1 MMLYLCMKAENKKL
15 RHSVIWAACILLP
28 IIPAI
33 MGTFNYLQNL
43 DLLLSGW
50 YSLWTQYSLF
60 YACFFYAPLIAL
72 YGSYLWR
79 LEHLNHNWNMLMTMP
94 VRISS
99 ICFGKLMVI
108 FKVTVITQIWM
119 ILLFTLCG
127 KLAGLPGLPPL
138 TILLWAARGIPAALA
153 IGALQLLLSMC
164 IRSFAIPIGIALGGS
179 IIGLLVSNA
188 GWGLFWPYSLMLL
201 GMNSNSTQ
209 DKLAGGFGG
218 FLVSSMLFFIL
229 FSGISYLLLSKRDVR
244 T

>member
-1 MMLYLCMKAENKKL
+1 MLYLCIKAENAKL
-15 RHSVIWAACILLP
+15 RHSIIWAACFLLP

-60 YACFFYAPLIAL
+60 YAIFFYAPLIAL
-72 YGSYLWR
+72 YCSYLWR

-94 VRISS
+94 VSILS
-99 ICFGKLMVI
+99 ICFGKLMII

-119 ILLFTLCG
+119 ILLFTICG

-138 TILLWAARGIPAALA
+138 TILTWAGRGIPAALA
-153 IGALQLLLSMC
+153 IGALQLLISMC
-164 IRSFAIPIGIALGGS
+164 IRSFAVPIGIALGGS
-179 IIGLLVSNA
+179 IIGLLISNA
-188 GWGLFWPYSLMLL
+188 GWGLYWPYSLMLL

-209 DKLAGGFGG
+209 DKLATGFGG
-218 FLVSSMLFFIL
+218 FLASSVLFFLL
-229 FSGISYLLLSKRDVR
+229 FTSISYFLLSKRDIR